1 MIRENAFI
9 YLGVDELAKK
19 LSALTQEKCENV
31 KNNILNLI
39 RQGVLFLQ
47 DDKVSIAA
55 DHGYIKGKLSLN
67 RKGYGFVSVP
77 DKPDFFIPAFA
88 INGAMDGDDVLF
100 EITRVSDDDL
110 MEGKIVRVLTRNT
123 THIVGTYIV
132 GKSKNVVF
140 PDDDKIQQIRI
151 YKGDE
156 GTAQN
161 NEKVWVELDSALLE
175 QGVLCGKIIE
185 VLGKANS
192 PKAEQLSIIRS
203 YKLVDKFDAATVAE
217 AKRLPQRVEVDKFKN
232 RQDFTSLK
240 TITIDGEDA
249 RDFDDAISVEENAVG
264 GYTLYVHI
272 ADVSH
277 YVTENSALDKEAYKR
292 GTSVYFPNQVI
303 PMLPVE
309 LSNGI
314 CSLNEGENR
323 LTLSVV
329 MEMDENANVLSS
341 RVVESVIKSAHRMT
355 YTEITNLLAGDELL
369 REKYADV
376 LENIF
381 IYREISRKLK
391 EMRLKRGEI
400 RFNIPEP
407 FILENEQGEIISITK
422 RMQDE
427 AHEIIESLMIAA
439 NEAVARWGYNT
450 KLPLMYR
457 VHEKPDQEKV
467 MRLSNILSHMGVSNN
482 LEIEGDKPAAYQRI
496 MEKIEGSPKE
506 QTLAVLTLRTMMK
519 ARYCPTCLGH
529 FGLASEYYCHFTSP
543 IRRYP
548 DLMVHRVIK
557 CYLNGMPAS
566 EIRERF
572 APFVERA
579 CERCSETEKTA
590 DEAERAVDDYKKA
603 VYMKNFLGQ
612 EFDATISGVQEFG
625 IFAELENGVEGMI
638 KADNLPFDT
647 YEYDDMSLSL
657 KGKQHSFV
665 IGDKLRIV
673 VSNVNTQLRQIDF
686 DLVGVEHQ
694 VKDFINNKTFNRGKN
709 LKQDKNNKNSSKN
722 AKNNKKSH
730 QNQSKNK
737 NSAKFSAKDY
747 YKLKSKS
754 KHKQGR

>member
-1 MIRENAFI
+1 MDYVKLIRENALI
-9 YLGVDELAKK
+9 YLSVDKVAQSIAKI
-19 LSALTQEKCENV
+19 TQQNEKEV
-31 KNNILNLI
+31 KNKILSLI
-39 RQGVLFLQ
+39 KDGVLFLD
-47 DDKVSIAA
+47 DDKVSISA
-55 DHGYIKGKLSLN
+55 DRGFIKGKLSLN

-100 EITRVSDDDL
+100 EITHVGKDEL
-110 MEGKIVRVLTRNT
+110 FEGKIVRVLNRNT
-123 THIVGTYIV
+123 THVVGTFIE

-140 PDDDKIQQIRI
+140 PDDDKVQQIRI

-175 QGVLCGKIIE
+175 QGVLRGKIVE
-185 VLGKANS
+185 VLGKANN

-203 YKLVDKFDAATVAE
+203 YKLVDKFDAATIAE
-217 AKRLPQRVEVDKFKN
+217 AKKLPQTVDLSKFKN
-232 RQDFTSLK
+232 RQDFTKLK

-249 RDFDDAISVEENAVG
+249 RDFDDAISVEQNAGG

-277 YVTENSALDKEAYKR
+277 YVTENSALDKQAYKR

-329 MEMDENANVLSS
+329 MEMDKDAKVLSS

-376 LENIF
+376 YEFIL
-381 IYREISRKLK
+381 IYREISQKLK
-391 EMRLKRGEI
+391 DLRLKRGEI

-407 FILENEQGEIISITK
+407 FILENEQGEIVSITK

-439 NEAVARWGYNT
+439 NEAVALWGYNT

-457 VHEKPDQEKV
+457 VHEKPDNEKV
-467 MRLSNILSHMGVSNN
+467 ARLSKILLNMGVSNN
-482 LEIEGDKPAAYQRI
+482 LEIEGDTPAAYQKI
-496 MEKIEGSPKE
+496 MEKIAGSPKE

-519 ARYCPTCLGH
+519 ARYSPTCLGH

-572 APFVERA
+572 APIVERA
-579 CERCSETEKTA
+579 SEWCSETEKTA

-612 EFDATISGVQEFG
+612 EFDAVISGVQEFG
-625 IFAELENGVEGMI
+625 IFAELDNGIEGMI
-638 KADNLPFDT
+638 KADNLPFDN
-647 YEYDDMSLSL
+647 YEYDEMSLSL

-686 DLVGVEHQ
+686 DLVGVEQQ

-709 LKQDKNNKNSSKN
+709 LKQKSKIGKLQ
-722 AKNNKKSH
+722 KNNKKSH
-730 QNQSKNK
+730 KNAKSNQ
-737 NSAKFSAKDY
+737 FSAKDY
-747 YKLKSKS
+747 YKLKSK
-754 KHKQGR
+754 HKK